1 MPKIKNMGTATMRFK
16 EGVIITG
23 SAGSDAHSLV
33 VTGSSK
39 VIGDITCNNINIGA
53 DAAGTGRT
61 ISAGNTDTS
70 LRFNATDGVDIV
82 VGGSFF
88 ISCDENASQ
97 DTIVVNTSGHD
108 IDFRIESDNKEYQ
121 LFSDAGNDLLI
132 LGSDVEMPSGV
143 GSDTNV
149 IISGSADGQGQVVF
163 TGNVVASGSLSTE
176 SDLIIDGRIGIGTD
190 SPAYK
195 LEVGGSMA
203 VGQYIYHRNDANT
216 FINFT
221 DDRIRLNAG
230 NLNFID
236 CENAGSA
243 PHKVKINN
251 GGNNIDLI
259 IKDNS
264 GNIYL
269 RADADTSNLGVGT
282 ETPLTKLDV
291 HHNPTGLANDT
302 GGGEVVNFG
311 SGTLTTG
318 KLYYL
323 NTSSTWTEVDADAV
337 ASGAD
342 QLLGIALGSSPSSDG
357 VLIRGFFDAHSYLS
371 NFSAGK
377 AVYISTTAG
386 GMDTTAPSGA
396 GDFVRVVGYCTATSN
411 VIYFNPSSAWVEL

>member
-1 MPKIKNMGTATMRFK
+1 MPKIKNMGTTTMRFK
-16 EGVIITG
+16 EGVIVSG
-23 SAGSDAHSLV
+23 SAGTDTHSLV
-33 VTGSSK
+33 VTGSTF
-39 VIGDITCNNINIGA
+39 INGDITCNDINVGG
-53 DAAGTGRT
+53 DDSGTGRT

-70 LRFNATDGVDIV
+70 IRFNGNDGIDIV

-88 ISCDENASQ
+88 INCDENASQ
-97 DTIVVNTSGHD
+97 DTIVLNETGND
-108 IDFRIESDNKEYQ
+108 IDFRVESDNKTHQ
-121 LFSDAGNDLLI
+121 IFSDAGNDLLV
-132 LGSDVEMPSGV
+132 LGSDVEMPSGI

-163 TGNVVASGSLSTE
+163 TGNVVASGSLTTNSN
-176 SDLIIDGRIGIGTD
+176 LIIDGRIGIGTD
-190 SPAYK
+190 SPSYK
-195 LEVGGSMA
+195 LEVGGNMA
-203 VGQYIYHRNDANT
+203 VGEYIYHRNDADTYIRFQDN
-216 FINFT
+216 
-221 DDRIRLNAG
+221 DVRIATAGGERLTVDSNG
-230 NLNFID
+230 KVGI
-236 CENAGSA
+236 GSTT
-243 PHKVKINN
+243 PKI
-251 GGNNIDLI
+251 
-259 IKDNS
+259 
-264 GNIYL
+264 
-269 RADADTSNLGVGT
+269 
-282 ETPLTKLDV
+282 KLDV

-302 GGGEVVNFG
+302 GGGEVVTFG